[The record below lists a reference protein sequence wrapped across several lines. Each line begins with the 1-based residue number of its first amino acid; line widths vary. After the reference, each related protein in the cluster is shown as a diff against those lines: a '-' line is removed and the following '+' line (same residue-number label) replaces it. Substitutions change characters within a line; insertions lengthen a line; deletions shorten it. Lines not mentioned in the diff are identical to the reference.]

1 MNICEYTGVLLL
13 AMQNLFLFKK
23 GYAMSQQIYLPLG
36 GRYPIPYEFD
46 ADTMQVPRGAGGPL
60 ERCFDG
66 DGNFKKGK
74 GNPNA

>member
-1 MNICEYTGVLLL
+1 
-13 AMQNLFLFKK
+13 
-23 GYAMSQQIYLPLG
+23 MSQQIYLPLG
-36 GRYPIPYEFD
+36 GRYPIPYEFE